1 MFLYITV
8 SIYSIVVV
16 LSKKLYAG
24 YVNNGT
30 FQEVIHLNLKIE
42 PIGIIKNTA
51 SGLSDILIYSDYEPI
66 LGNVIEQF
74 EKGTKVLIIHKNTES
89 RDEHQVKVT
98 LTELI
103 NRKGNLLTVKGIDV
117 DNDSVI
123 DVRMG

>member
-1 MFLYITV
+1 M
-8 SIYSIVVV
+8 
-16 LSKKLYAG
+16 
-24 YVNNGT
+24 
-30 FQEVIHLNLKIE
+30 NLKIE
-42 PIGIIKNTA
+42 SIGIIKNTA
-51 SGLSDILIYSDYEPI
+51 SGLSLIYSDYEPI

>member
-16 LSKKLYAG
+16 FSKKLYAG

-51 SGLSDILIYSDYEPI
+51 SGLSDVLIYSDYEHI

-74 EKGTKVLIIHKNTES
+74 KKGTKVLIIHKNTES
-89 RDEHQVKVT
+89 MDEHQVKVT
-98 LTELI
+98 STELI
-103 NRKGNLLTVKGIDV
+103 NRKGNLLTVKGIEA

>member
-1 MFLYITV
+1 
-8 SIYSIVVV
+8 
-16 LSKKLYAG
+16 
-24 YVNNGT
+24 VNNGT

-51 SGLSDILIYSDYEPI
+51 SGLSDVLIYSDYEHI

-74 EKGTKVLIIHKNTES
+74 KKGTKVLIIHKNTES
-89 RDEHQVKVT
+89 MDEHQVKVT
-98 LTELI
+98 STELI
-103 NRKGNLLTVKGIDV
+103 NRKGNLLTVKGIEA